1 MLTAIARRRRQM
13 MRRDRADLGVSLIEL
28 VVAMGLMTV
37 IGAMTL
43 AFFISM
49 NTADSRTV
57 DANISTAG
65 ARNALESWTR
75 VLTLADSS
83 QTAGLGSGRFE
94 QITPT
99 TAIFFAN
106 MNSNRASTSAA
117 RTAPTKVFLSLEGGQ
132 LVERDY
138 APLSSIAPSTYPG
151 YPGSPTQ
158 TRYLASDV
166 VISGW
171 LFTPYVVGTPPSIS
185 EPNDCAAGAPGLCAG
200 VGVPEA
206 DAILPT
212 IVRVD
217 IAFTVAP
224 GSGGSQSFSSS
235 AAITGGTT

>member
-65 ARNALESWTR
+65 ARNALETWTR
-75 VLTLADSS
+75 LLTVADSS
-83 QTAGLGSGRFE
+83 QTAALGTGRFQ

-99 TAIFFAN
+99 TAIFYAN

-151 YPGSPTQ
+151 SPTQ

-171 LFTPYVVGTPPSIS
+171 LFTPYVVGSAPSIS
-185 EPNDCAAGAPGLCAG
+185 EPNDCTAGAAGLCA
-200 VGVPEA
+200 GVPEA

-224 GSGGSQSFSSS
+224 ASGGSQSFSSS

>member
-13 MRRDRADLGVSLIEL
+13 LRPDRRELGVSLIEL

-65 ARNALESWTR
+65 ARNALETWTR
-75 VLTLADSS
+75 LLTVADSS

-94 QITPT
+94 QIKPT
-99 TAIFFAN
+99 SAIFYAN

-117 RTAPTKVFLSLEGGQ
+117 RTAPTKVFLSLESRQ

-138 APLSSIAPSTYPG
+138 APLSPLAPSA

-166 VISGW
+166 VITGW
-171 LFTPYVVGTPPSIS
+171 LFTPYIVGIPPTIS
-185 EPNDCAAGAPGLCAG
+185 EPNDCTAGTGGLCAG
-200 VGVPEA
+200 IPEA

-217 IAFTVAP
+217 IAFTVQPA
-224 GSGGSQSFSSS
+224 SGGSQSFSSS